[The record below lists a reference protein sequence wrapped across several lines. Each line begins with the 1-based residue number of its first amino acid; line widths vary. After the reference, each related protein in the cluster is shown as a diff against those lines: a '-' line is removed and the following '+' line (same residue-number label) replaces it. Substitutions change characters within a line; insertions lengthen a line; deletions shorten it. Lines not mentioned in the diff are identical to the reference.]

1 MASLV
6 NQPKNMNPLA
16 DVQFKFDIAAL
27 PETSFFVQTVSLPGI
42 SLSPM
47 EIGLPQRQGF
57 ARSTGTIQYEE
68 LTIAFLVDEY
78 LKNWME
84 IYNWMLSAPSYT
96 SGVLTIL
103 SSSMNPTI
111 EAHFKELF
119 PTSLSALE
127 FDSTTADPTYQQASV
142 SFKYTEYTIKSLINT

>member
-27 PETSFFVQTVSLPGI
+27 PETSFFVQTASLPGI
-42 SLSPM
+42 SLTPM
-47 EIGLPQRQGF
+47 EIGLPQRQGI
-57 ARSTGTIQYEE
+57 ALNTGVIQYEE
-68 LTIAFLVDEY
+68 LSIAFLVDEY

-84 IYNWMLSAPSYT
+84 VYNWMLGNPSET

-103 SSSMNPTI
+103 SSSMNPTMEI
-111 EAHFKELF
+111 HFKDIF
-119 PTSLSALE
+119 PTSLSE
-127 FDSTTADPTYQQASV
+127 IPFNSTTTDPIYQVATV
-142 SFKYTEYTIKSLINT
+142 SFNYTEYIIKNLLNN

>member
-27 PETSFFVQTVSLPGI
+27 PETSFFVQTTSLPGI
-42 SLSPM
+42 SLTPM
-47 EIGLPQRQGF
+47 EIGLPQRQGI
-57 ARSTGTIQYEE
+57 ALNTGVIQYEE

-84 IYNWMLSAPSYT
+84 IYNWLTGQPSYT

-111 EAHFKELF
+111 EAHFKQLF
-119 PTSLSALE
+119 PTSLTALQ
-127 FDSTTADPTYQQASV
+127 FDSTTTDPIYHQASV
-142 SFKYTEYTIKSLINT
+142 SFKYTEYTIKSLLND

>member
-1 MASLV
+1 MASLA

-16 DVQFKFDIAAL
+16 DVQYKFDIAAL
-27 PETSFFVQTVSLPGI
+27 PETSFFVQTASLAGI
-42 SLSPM
+42 SLTPM
-47 EIGLPQRQGF
+47 EIGLPQR
-57 ARSTGTIQYEE
+57 TGLALNTGVIQYEE

-84 IYNWMLSAPSYT
+84 VYNWMLGNPSET

-103 SSSMNPTI
+103 SSSMNPTM
-111 EAHFKELF
+111 EEHFKQLF

>member
-27 PETSFFVQTVSLPGI
+27 PETSFFVQTTSLPGI
-42 SLSPM
+42 SLTPM
-47 EIGLPQRQGF
+47 EVGFPQRQGV
-57 ARSTGTIQYEE
+57 ARNTGVIQYEE
-68 LTIAFLVDEY
+68 LNIAFLVDEY

-84 IYNWMLSAPSYT
+84 IYKWIIGNPSYT

-111 EAHFKELF
+111 EAHFKQLF
-119 PTSLSALE
+119 PVSLTALQ
-127 FDSTTADPTYQQASV
+127 FDRTTTDPVYHQASV
-142 SFKYTEYTIKSLINT
+142 GFKYTEYTIKSLLND

>member
-1 MASLV
+1 MASLA

-27 PETSFFVQTVSLPGI
+27 PETSFFVQTVALPGI
-42 SLSPM
+42 SLTPM
-47 EIGLPQRQGF
+47 EVGFPQRQGV
-57 ARSTGTIQYEE
+57 ARNTGVIQYEE

-84 IYNWMLSAPSYT
+84 VYNWMLGNPSET

-103 SSSMNPTI
+103 SSSMNPTM
-111 EAHFKELF
+111 EAHFKQLF
-119 PTSLSALE
+119 PISLSAMD
-127 FDSTTADPTYQQASV
+127 FDSTTADPTYHQASV
-142 SFKYTEYTIKSLINT
+142 SFKYTEYTIKSLLND

>member
-27 PETSFFVQTVSLPGI
+27 PETSFFVQTVALPGI

-47 EIGLPQRQGF
+47 EIGLPQRTGF

-68 LTIAFLVDEY
+68 LTVAFLVDEY

-84 IYNWMLSAPSYT
+84 IYNWIIGDPSYT

-103 SSSMNPTI
+103 SSSMNPTM
-111 EAHFKELF
+111 EAHFKQLF
-119 PTSLSALE
+119 PISLSALE
-127 FDSTTADPTYQQASV
+127 FDSTTTDPTYQQASV
-142 SFKYTEYTIKSLINT
+142 SFKYTEYTIKSLIND

>member
-47 EIGLPQRQGF
+47 EIGLPQREGF
-57 ARSTGTIQYEE
+57 ARSGGTISYEE
-68 LTIAFLVDEY
+68 LSIAFLVDEY

-84 IYNWMLSAPSYT
+84 IYNWIIGDPTYT

-103 SSSMNPTI
+103 SSSMNPTM
-111 EAHFKELF
+111 EAHFKQLF
-119 PTSLSALE
+119 PISLSELA
-127 FDSTTADPTYQQASV
+127 FDSTTADPTYHQATV

>member
-27 PETSFFVQTVSLPGI
+27 PETSFFVQTTSLPGI
-42 SLSPM
+42 SLTPM
-47 EIGLPQRQGF
+47 EIGLPQR
-57 ARSTGTIQYEE
+57 TGLALNTGVIQYEE

-84 IYNWMLSAPSYT
+84 IYNWLTGSPSYT

-103 SSSMNPTI
+103 SSSMNPTM
-111 EAHFKELF
+111 EAHFKQLF
-119 PTSLSALE
+119 PISLSALE

-142 SFKYTEYTIKSLINT
+142 SFKYTEYTIKSLIND

>member
-27 PETSFFVQTVSLPGI
+27 PETSFFVQTASLPGI
-42 SLSPM
+42 SLTPM
-47 EIGLPQRQGF
+47 EIGLPQR
-57 ARSTGTIQYEE
+57 TGLALNTGVIQYEE

-84 IYNWMLSAPSYT
+84 VYNWMLGNPSET

-119 PTSLSALE
+119 PISLSELA
-127 FDSTTADPTYQQASV
+127 FDSTTADPTYHQASV